1 MKMIKT
7 AVADKV
13 NKQHSDLSLYPVSKR
28 KEIQYMLFF
37 LHEKNYFLALSKYAV
52 QLELHPKVKSKKN

>member
-37 LHEKNYFLALSKYAV
+37 LHEKIIF
-52 QLELHPKVKSKKN
+52 